1 MLVMIVA
8 VLQQGE
14 CSTPGNTCNSR
25 AIPVVGLPGREGRQ
39 GAPGRSGELGPPGPA
54 GETGPMGPPG
64 PLGLKGESGLRGP
77 PGMNGDR
84 GLQGPPGPPGAK
96 GDQGLQGPPGATGG
110 EGAQDNTGTNGN
122 QGPPGVKGD
131 KGLQGPKGT
140 KGDKGAQGPT
150 GTAGAQGS
158 QGTKG
163 TKGDQGAQ
171 GSTGAKGSQG
181 TKGSTGST
189 GAKGAQGSQGTA
201 GTKGDQG
208 AQGSIGAKGD
218 KGAQGSTGAEGAQGS
233 QGTKGD
239 VGPVGSKG
247 QKGSAGQNYVGGSI
261 YTRWGRT
268 TCTPSSTEL
277 VYAGTAAGT
286 PYNHKGGGA
295 NLLCLPNNPVY
306 STYIPGTS
314 TTNNARIGPVEV
326 HRRSSFFSISTL
338 PYLDFNENAPCA
350 VCRTTR
356 PTTMMLPATIYCP
369 SGWTREYYGY
379 LMTSD
384 EDENRGSFICLDRFA
399 RGISGSSAHTEV
411 AHNLFHVEAYCDI
424 IPCPP
429 YNAERELTCAVC
441 SK

>member
-1 MLVMIVA
+1 MLKVVQVLA
-8 VLQQGE
+8 VIAAILQQAE
-14 CSTPGNTCNSR
+14 CSTNGNTCNSR
-25 AIPVVGLPGREGRQ
+25 AAPVVVGLPGKEGRQ

-64 PLGLKGESGLRGP
+64 PPGIKGEL
-77 PGMNGDR
+77 
-84 GLQGPPGPPGAK
+84 
-96 GDQGLQGPPGATGG
+96 GLQGPPGA
-110 EGAQDNTGTNGN
+110 NGS
-122 QGPPGVKGD
+122 QG
-131 KGLQGPKGT
+131 Q
-140 KGDKGAQGPT
+140 QGPT
-150 GTAGAQGS
+150 GP
-158 QGTKG
+158 
-163 TKGDQGAQ
+163 KGDQGAQ
-171 GSTGAKGSQG
+171 GPAGAIGLKGDQGTQGPKGTAGAKGSQG

-189 GAKGAQGSQGTA
+189 GSKGAQGSQGTA
-201 GTKGDQG
+201 GKKGDQG
-208 AQGSIGAKGD
+208 AQGPTGAKGD
-218 KGAQGSTGAEGAQGS
+218 KGAQGSTGTAGAQGS

-239 VGPVGSKG
+239 VGLVGSKG

-261 YTRWGRT
+261 YTRWGLT

-295 NLLCLPNNPVY
+295 NLLCLPNNPSY
-306 STYIPGTS
+306 SSYSPGTA
-314 TTNNARIGPVEV
+314 TRYNARLGPVEV
-326 HRRSSFFSISTL
+326 HPRVTIGS
-338 PYLDFNENAPCA
+338 LDFNENIPCA

-399 RGISGSSAHTEV
+399 QEISGSSAHTEV
-411 AHNLFHVEAYCDI
+411 AHDLFHVEAYCDI

-429 YNAERELTCAVC
+429 YNDYKELTCAVC